1 MTQINE
7 DPIIVRA
14 DPDLAD
20 IIPGFL
26 ENRRKDAAD
35 INLALKQQ
43 DYETIRIRG
52 HDMKGIGGGYGFDR
66 ISEIGLSLE
75 QAAKNRDID
84 AIQRQTSDLLYYL
97 DHLQVNYD

>member
-1 MTQINE
+1 MAQINE
-7 DPIIVRA
+7 VPIIIRV
-14 DPDLAD
+14 DSDLAD

-35 INLALKQQ
+35 IELALKQE

-66 ISEIGLSLE
+66 ISEIGLLLE
-75 QAAKNRDID
+75 QAAKNRDVD
-84 AIQRQTSDLLYYL
+84 AIRRQLADLLYYL